1 LEFLIEGVIMP
12 DNTKKLNDVQKNLS
26 RVAGGLKPN
35 RDPSDKRERIIAAA
49 ERIFAQKGYFE
60 TTVAEI
66 ARDAQVA
73 EGTIYEYFANKKDL
87 LYAVP
92 ENYLADYANF
102 VLDHLQGIK
111 GALNKLR
118 KIIWCHLSYFRNH
131 KDFTKIMTLEIRIDP
146 EYYRSKTYENLK
158 LYSDLIIQIITEGIK
173 DGEIGPHVNPH
184 IIRDM
189 ILGTIEH
196 VSIPWLVFDREIPID
211 NLVEDVSIAIFLGLA
226 PREKVLKVNLNGL
239 LTGIDVKE

>member
-1 LEFLIEGVIMP
+1 MP
-12 DNTKKLNDVQKNLS
+12 DNTKKMNDVQKSLS
-26 RVAGGLKPN
+26 RVAKGLKTN
-35 RDPSDKRERIIAAA
+35 RDPADKRERIIAAA

-92 ENYLADYANF
+92 ENYLADYATF

-111 GALNKLR
+111 GALNKIR
-118 KIIWCHLSYFRNH
+118 KIIWCHLFYFRNH

-146 EYYRSKTYENLK
+146 DYYRSKTYENLK

-173 DGEIGPHVNPH
+173 DGEIGPNVNPH

-196 VSIPWLVFDREIPID
+196 VSIPWLVFGREIPID
-211 NLVEDVSIAIFLGLA
+211 NLVEDVSTAVFLGLA

-239 LTGIDVKE
+239 LSGIDVKE

>member
-1 LEFLIEGVIMP
+1 MGE
-12 DNTKKLNDVQKNLS
+12 NTKKLNDAQKNLS
-26 RVAGGLKPN
+26 RVAKGLRIN
-35 RDPSDKRERIIAAA
+35 RDPADKRERIIAAA
-49 ERIFAQKGYFE
+49 ERIFAEKGYFE

-73 EGTIYEYFANKKDL
+73 EGTIYEYFASKKDL

-92 ENYLADYANF
+92 ENYLAEYADF
-102 VLDHLQGIK
+102 VLAHLQGIK

-118 KIIWCHLSYFRNH
+118 KIVWCHLFYFRNH

-146 EYYRSKTYENLK
+146 DYYKSKTYENLK

-173 DGEIGPHVNPH
+173 DGEIAPSVNPH

-189 ILGTIEH
+189 VLGTIEH
-196 VSIPWLVFDREIPID
+196 VSIPWLIFGRDIPID
-211 NLVEDVSIAIFLGLA
+211 NLVEDISRAIFTGLA

-239 LTGIDVKE
+239 VTGIDAKEL

>member
-1 LEFLIEGVIMP
+1 MP
-12 DNTKKLNDVQKNLS
+12 DNIKKMNDVQKNLS
-26 RVAGGLKPN
+26 RVAKGLKTN
-35 RDPSDKRERIIAAA
+35 RDPADKRERIIAAA

-92 ENYLADYANF
+92 ENYLADYATF

-146 EYYRSKTYENLK
+146 DYYRSKTYENLK

-173 DGEIGPHVNPH
+173 DGEIGAHVNPH

-196 VSIPWLVFDREIPID
+196 VSIPWLVFGREIPID
-211 NLVEDVSIAIFLGLA
+211 NLVEDVSTAIFMGLA

-239 LTGIDVKE
+239 LSGIDGKE

>member
-1 LEFLIEGVIMP
+1 MP
-12 DNTKKLNDVQKNLS
+12 ENTKKMNDVQKNLS
-26 RVAGGLKPN
+26 RVAKGLRTY
-35 RDPSDKRERIIAAA
+35 RDPADKRERIIAAA

-92 ENYLADYANF
+92 ENYLADYATF

-111 GALNKLR
+111 GALNKIR

-146 EYYRSKTYENLK
+146 DYYRSKTYENLK

-189 ILGTIEH
+189 ILGTIEY
-196 VSIPWLVFDREIPID
+196 VSIPWLIFDREIPID
-211 NLVEDVSIAIFLGLA
+211 NLVEDVSTAIFMGLA
-226 PREKVLKVNLNGL
+226 PREKVLKVSLNGL
-239 LTGIDVKE
+239 LSGIDSKE

>member
-1 LEFLIEGVIMP
+1 MP

-35 RDPSDKRERIIAAA
+35 RDPADKRERIIAAA

-146 EYYRSKTYENLK
+146 DYYRSKTYENLK

-211 NLVEDVSIAIFLGLA
+211 NLVEDVSIAIFIGLA

>member
-1 LEFLIEGVIMP
+1 MGE
-12 DNTKKLNDVQKNLS
+12 NTKKLNDAQKNLS
-26 RVAGGLKPN
+26 RIAKGLRIN
-35 RDPSDKRERIIAAA
+35 RDPADKRERIIAAA
-49 ERIFAQKGYFE
+49 ERIFAEKGYFE

-92 ENYLADYANF
+92 ENYLAEYADF
-102 VLDHLQGIK
+102 VLAHLQGIK

-118 KIIWCHLSYFRNH
+118 KIVWCHLFYFRNH

-146 EYYRSKTYENLK
+146 DYYKSKTYENLK

-173 DGEIGPHVNPH
+173 DGEIAPSVNPH

-189 ILGTIEH
+189 VLGTIEH
-196 VSIPWLVFDREIPID
+196 VSIPWLIFSREIPID
-211 NLVEDVSIAIFLGLA
+211 NLVEDISRAIFMGLS
-226 PREKVLKVNLNGL
+226 PRERVLKVNLNGL
-239 LTGIDVKE
+239 VTGIDATEL